1 MMKHTIITIGRQFG
15 SGGHEVGNRLAERL
29 DIPLYDHNL
38 IRMAAQELRISS
50 EDATQVDETILGRFL
65 TAYIVSTGNYTAF
78 MSGDESGEPLSDL
91 VFNRQSAIIRK
102 LAEKGPGIF
111 VGRCADYILGDYS
124 NCINTFIYAYKDDRI
139 RRIMKL
145 YELNEKQAADK
156 IKKTDRERKLYYE
169 ARTGREWGGIE
180 SNSMMFNRRS
190 GGCSRSYLPQMG
202 CRERRRVIK
211 CRHICKMND
220 TSCRG
225 VFISEEKA
233 G

>member
-145 YELNEKQAADK
+145 ESISYEDAKAEVE
-156 IKKTDRERKLYYE
+156 KTDEERAKYYYE
-169 ARTGREWGGIE
+169 HTGKVWGDVNNYHMI
-180 SNSMMFNRRS
+180 
-190 GGCSRSYLPQMG
+190 L
-202 CRERRRVIK
+202 
-211 CRHICKMND
+211 D
-220 TSCRG
+220 TSQLG
-225 VFISEEKA
+225 VENCA
-233 G
+233 GILMKYFERMEYI

>member
-91 VFNRQSAIIRK
+91 VFNRQSAGNFCRK
-102 LAEKGPGIF
+102 MCGLYPRRLFKLHQY
-111 VGRCADYILGDYS
+111 VYL
-124 NCINTFIYAYKDDRI
+124 CI
-139 RRIMKL
+139 
-145 YELNEKQAADK
+145 
-156 IKKTDRERKLYYE
+156 
-169 ARTGREWGGIE
+169 
-180 SNSMMFNRRS
+180 
-190 GGCSRSYLPQMG
+190 
-202 CRERRRVIK
+202 
-211 CRHICKMND
+211 
-220 TSCRG
+220 
-225 VFISEEKA
+225 
-233 G
+233 

>member
-102 LAEKGPGIF
+102 LLSEDVRIISSEIIQTASIRLFMHIRTIVSAE
-111 VGRCADYILGDYS
+111 S
-124 NCINTFIYAYKDDRI
+124 
-139 RRIMKL
+139 
-145 YELNEKQAADK
+145 
-156 IKKTDRERKLYYE
+156 
-169 ARTGREWGGIE
+169 
-180 SNSMMFNRRS
+180 
-190 GGCSRSYLPQMG
+190 
-202 CRERRRVIK
+202 
-211 CRHICKMND
+211 
-220 TSCRG
+220 
-225 VFISEEKA
+225 
-233 G
+233 

>member
-102 LAEKGPGIF
+102 LAEKLREF
-111 VGRCADYILGDYS
+111 LSEDV
-124 NCINTFIYAYKDDRI
+124 RI
-139 RRIMKL
+139 ISSEIIQTASIRLFMHI
-145 YELNEKQAADK
+145 
-156 IKKTDRERKLYYE
+156 
-169 ARTGREWGGIE
+169 RTIVSAE
-180 SNSMMFNRRS
+180 S
-190 GGCSRSYLPQMG
+190 
-202 CRERRRVIK
+202 
-211 CRHICKMND
+211 
-220 TSCRG
+220 
-225 VFISEEKA
+225 
-233 G
+233 

>member
-102 LAEKGPGIF
+102 LAEKGPGF
-111 VGRCADYILGDYS
+111 LSEDV
-124 NCINTFIYAYKDDRI
+124 RI
-139 RRIMKL
+139 ISSEIIQTASIRLFMHI
-145 YELNEKQAADK
+145 
-156 IKKTDRERKLYYE
+156 
-169 ARTGREWGGIE
+169 RTIVSAE
-180 SNSMMFNRRS
+180 S
-190 GGCSRSYLPQMG
+190 
-202 CRERRRVIK
+202 
-211 CRHICKMND
+211 
-220 TSCRG
+220 
-225 VFISEEKA
+225 
-233 G
+233 

>member
-111 VGRCADYILGDYS
+111 VGRCADYVLREDPY
-124 NCINTFIYAYKDDRI
+124 CINVFIHSNLESRKRRAIEEYGVDREDAEDI
-139 RRIMKL
+139 LI
-145 YELNEKQAADK
+145 
-156 IKKTDRERKLYYE
+156 KTDKRRANYYNYYTDRK
-169 ARTGREWGGIE
+169 WGKAENYHIAID
-180 SNSMMFNRRS
+180 S
-190 GGCSRSYLPQMG
+190 SRFEL
-202 CRERRRVIK
+202 
-211 CRHICKMND
+211 
-220 TSCRG
+220 
-225 VFISEEKA
+225 EEIAEMIAQLVKSKQ
-233 G
+233 

>member
-156 IKKTDRERKLYYE
+156 IKKTDRE
-169 ARTGREWGGIE
+169 WGGIE
-180 SNSMMFNRRS
+180 SNSMMFN
-190 GGCSRSYLPQMG
+190 
-202 CRERRRVIK
+202 
-211 CRHICKMND
+211 
-220 TSCRG
+220 TSLLGIDGAVDALEAIYRKW
-225 VFISEEKA
+225 EA
-233 G
+233 GRDVES